1 MSEREYTINMKR
13 DILIILGVVLVAVAI
28 GVIVMLGQ
36 SQAPGAQIPTTSQLA
51 AVAVPF
57 EMLAQGETSK
67 VTDRVNYV
75 ITSPD
80 ELTRLWALV
89 DATGTPP
96 AIDFS
101 TKSVLAVFAG
111 KGPSAHITVVHIT
124 DADTRTV
131 AVAVAEPDTSCAKK
145 AVVSPY
151 ELVVVPTTTLP
162 LTHKDTTTPLS
173 CAN

>member
-1 MSEREYTINMKR
+1 MKR
-13 DILIILGVVLVAVAI
+13 DILIILGVILIAIAI

-36 SQAPGAQIPTTSQLA
+36 SQNQTPGAQAPTTSQLA

-57 EMLAQGETSK
+57 ETLAQGEKSK
-67 VTDRVNYV
+67 VADRVNYV

-80 ELTRLWALV
+80 ELTKLWTMV

-96 AIDFS
+96 VIDFS
-101 TKSVLAVFAG
+101 NKTVLAVFAG
-111 KGPSAHITVVHIT
+111 KGPSARIAVVHIT

-145 AVVSPY
+145 AIISPY
-151 ELVVVPTTTLP
+151 EIVVVPTTTLP
-162 LTHKDTTTPLS
+162 LTHEDKVAAVS